1 MLQHNFK
8 MLVTKTHPL
17 LSQFLSGDVV
27 ICDDCIL
34 YGVFTKGRDGEDA
47 DHDVQDDGEGEA
59 EDEFDD
65 AEDEDGL
72 GDHDN
77 ADRHTPTATH
87 THFCVHTYINN
98 TD

>member
-65 AEDEDGL
+65 ELALPDL
-72 GDHDN
+72 MVAHDHGEEG
-77 ADRHTPTATH
+77 A
-87 THFCVHTYINN
+87 CMMIINKLIMIQ
-98 TD
+98 